1 VNSRFHFHSNNPN
14 KSYFPPFQ
22 QQSRRTKT
30 KQESKRQKHKLK
42 GEIKQTNLELDGG
55 RQEQMQSNNS
65 QKKLVLRLWRSVMKE
80 ENKIPGQFCCTV
92 TPTGDLGRL

>member
-1 VNSRFHFHSNNPN
+1 MITVQLQNVRPENSPFHFHSNNPN
-14 KSYFPPFQ
+14 KSCFPPFQ
-22 QQSRRTKT
+22 QQSRRTKA

-65 QKKLVLRLWRSVMKE
+65 QKKLVVMAVDT
-80 ENKIPGQFCCTV
+80 CSTAMA
-92 TPTGDLGRL
+92 